1 MMRFAQPLS
10 VIAGVALAAGAL
22 SGQEGR
28 QRQGGN
34 PGGAMRLIVRAVANG
49 QPVADL
55 KPEDVSIRV
64 DGKPRE
70 IKNLELVTAATA
82 APATPAGVKA
92 EPAIALPP
100 PFETNV
106 ATAPAASSS
115 ATGGREFVIMVDE
128 EGIAPGQEEP
138 IR

>member
-10 VIAGVALAAGAL
+10 VIAGVALAAGAF
-22 SGQEGR
+22 SAQEGR
-28 QRQGGN
+28 QRPAGN

-70 IKNLELVTAATA
+70 IKNLELVAAAAA
-82 APATPAGVKA
+82 APAAPAAAKA
-92 EPAIALPP
+92 EPTIALPP
-100 PFETNV
+100 PFQTNV
-106 ATAPAASSS
+106 STAPVASAA
-115 ATGGREFVIMVDE
+115 T
-128 EGIAPGQEEP
+128 
-138 IR
+138 